1 MTIFTSQMI
10 SGAVGQQLGMFSGYG
25 GYAQQINPMMGMGMM
40 GMGFPQAQMMPQLG
54 AIGAMRR
61 GMGGVYGEQAAMRMA
76 NIGQTAM
83 GVGAAGLGMMAA
95 FSPIPMDPISGA
107 MMGARF
113 GMGGAALGAAGGA
126 ALGLPLFAATQA
138 AQVYGGAFTGGMQDQ
153 AALNS
158 TLRNNFQHFGGQGAF
173 GRGFSQNQ
181 MGQIGSMISGEL
193 RRNPFTSNQE
203 LSGLI
208 AGGAEAGQFTAVRDV
223 QQFTQR
229 FRQMLNTLKD
239 VQRELGGTLTDALQF
254 VRGAQQAGI
263 FRNAD
268 QVNFASEV
276 RSAEAVTGMDRN
288 QLIALSAQGAQ
299 ISRAFGGVGRQG
311 AMGALRGAQTLGA
324 AVQAGIV
331 NQEMLSEA
339 TGGLQG
345 AEAIGAFTQNMLAR
359 SGRFSRTGMGRF
371 SLFAMSNDEGT
382 GLDQGMM
389 DRFMSGDLSVGE
401 VSRTAHRRVGR
412 MGRARALNRE
422 GMIRGAVMEQ
432 GGMAAQIGMMRLLV
446 GDRVLD
452 QSDDMASLVMQRRFH
467 MSRPES
473 ELMINLMRNQGSIA
487 TEEAMTRR
495 SSSRSTALSREI
507 TENRSFDG
515 FMRHLEHGLADST
528 GVTRARELGRS
539 FMTRISSLAER
550 AMNDILGVTAS
561 QLGSGDEAALNRMF
575 LGRANAADISRLDT
589 GGRGGDSVNAQ
600 SLFAQPLAGQALH
613 ALGLHGASTP
623 GEMLARRGVRGL
635 SGSGAGATARDA
647 VEQAR
652 AAQQGLVMGDS
663 RLALDRL
670 EANEERTMRQ
680 ISQARL
686 MAAGLGDSSRFY
698 QLMGGDANATDAF
711 MASRGM
717 RGMMGGVPS
726 LAGVG
731 GGGQLTGGMVGRD
744 ALRILGLVGGLVAA
758 PLTGGLSLAATAAAG
773 TSLFS
778 NGGLESMQALQTPT
792 EGAAS
797 FFAGGNASYRQALE
811 RRARGTTA
819 EDVRE
824 TISYMQHSMEGR
836 PTEEVEAAI
845 QRTLAREDNRAAL
858 LLEGASG
865 VTRESVEAIMG
876 SEEFQ
881 RRSREILG
889 AGEGLG
895 DRLEA
900 LRRWGGTLEDAGQQQ
915 AVLTIADQI
924 EQGAGP
930 NGEISGPLRQALE
943 ASGFDPRRVAEIRTR
958 RADMAAEY
966 RSMARGLASAGA
978 GDLASLFEGAGT
990 AMSGTGN
997 PTEQIDAVRMALSRM
1012 GTEGPEYE
1020 AVARAMGRTEG
1031 GRAFLAAAS
1040 QDRQLRRDLSGR
1052 GRRGSAGAA
1061 EAAFGAATGGALS
1074 EMEFSVGGR
1083 TISGSDRN
1091 AARRL
1096 AAILS
1101 RGGED
1106 AGTITRQLQAQLEG
1120 RLGLSAEEAGNLS
1133 TTLSTGLQAGRGGVM
1148 NAAAVEDL
1156 IRQSGSEGLSRVRR
1170 EGAERMARDR
1180 DPLGAQRNDLLRSMD
1195 QTLRTI
1201 SEQLPQQSGG
1211 MSRAE
1216 AG

>member
-95 FSPIPMDPISGA
+95 FSPVPMDPISGA

-324 AVQAGIV
+324 AVQSGIV

-359 SGRFSRTGMGRF
+359 AGRFSRTGMGRF
-371 SLFAMSNDEGT
+371 SLFALSNDEGT
-382 GLDQGMM
+382 GLDSGMM

-422 GMIRGAVMEQ
+422 GMIRGSVMEQ

-467 MSRPES
+467 MQRPEA
-473 ELMINLMRNQGSIA
+473 ELMINLMRNQGNIA

-515 FMRHLEHGLADST
+515 FMRHLEHGLSDAT

-589 GGRGGDSVNAQ
+589 GGRGGDSINAQ

-613 ALGLHGASTP
+613 ALGLHGSSTP

-670 EANEERTMRQ
+670 EASEERTLRR
-680 ISQARL
+680 ISQSSL

-698 QLMGGDANATDAF
+698 QLMGGDANAADAF
-711 MASRGM
+711 MANRGM
-717 RGMMGGVPS
+717 RGAMGGAPS

-731 GGGQLTGGMVGRD
+731 GGGQLTGGMLGRD
-744 ALRILGLVGGLVAA
+744 AMRVLGLVGGLVAA

-773 TSLFS
+773 ASLFS
-778 NGGLESMQALQTPT
+778 NGGLESMGALQTGT
-792 EGAAS
+792 ESAAG
-797 FFAGGNASYRQALE
+797 FFAGGNAGFRRDLE
-811 RRARGTTA
+811 RRARGTDA
-819 EDVRE
+819 ADVRE
-824 TISYMQHSMEGR
+824 TIAYIQESMEGR

-865 VTRESVEAIMG
+865 VTRESVEAVMG

-881 RRSREILG
+881 RRSREILTAG
-889 AGEGLG
+889 AGLG
-895 DRLEA
+895 DRLNA
-900 LRRWGGTLEDAGQQQ
+900 LRQYAGTLEDEGQRT
-915 AVLTIADQI
+915 AVMSIAEQI

-966 RSMARGLASAGA
+966 RSMARGLTSAGA

-990 AMSGTGN
+990 AMSGTGD
-997 PTEQIDAVRMALSRM
+997 PTEQIDAARMALSRM

-1052 GRRGSAGAA
+1052 GRRGGAGAA
-1061 EAAFGAATGGALS
+1061 EAAFGAVTGGALS

-1083 TISGSDRN
+1083 TVRGSDRN

-1096 AAILS
+1096 AAALS
-1101 RGGED
+1101 GGGRD
-1106 AGTITRQLQAQLEG
+1106 AEAVMSQLRSQMEG
-1120 RLGLSAEEAGNLS
+1120 MGIGEEEAGNLVN
-1133 TTLSTGLQAGRGGVM
+1133 TLAMGMMGGRGGAM
-1148 NAAAVEDL
+1148 SEGSIEDL
-1156 IRQSGSEGLSRVRR
+1156 IRQTGSSESLSRVRR
-1170 EGAERMARDR
+1170 EGAERMARER
-1180 DPLGAQRNDLLRSMD
+1180 DPLGFERNQILTRMETALTGIRDRLPGA
-1195 QTLRTI
+1195 TT
-1201 SEQLPQQSGG
+1201 SEPTG
-1211 MSRAE
+1211 E